1 MRARAFFIITTLSFL
16 VACQN
21 ESASNES
28 SLSKSRDAHLE
39 LRNPP
44 TTEVD
49 IFKQDLKKSY
59 TAVDRPWVMSTPI
72 EPFPVLNTTP
82 VPDE

>member
-28 SLSKSRDAHLE
+28 SLSKPPDAHLE
-39 LRNPP
+39 LRNPS
-44 TTEVD
+44 TTEVN
-49 IFKQDLKKSY
+49 IFKQDLNKSY

-72 EPFPVLNTTP
+72 EPFPDLNSTP
-82 VPDE
+82 TPDE